1 MKQIVITSLLLVI
14 CAASGWT
21 QNLTDKVYFDEDWNM
36 ISNASKAKYY
46 RLYNAND
53 QTSVKPFKDYYIS
66 GNLKGVGYYT
76 RLDKTNGLNF
86 ILEGERTTYFE
97 NGNIE
102 CKMSYVDGNLDDKV
116 TYYNDS
122 TGKIFQILNF
132 KNNKLDGRQVKYSPD
147 NENEIWKEDYF
158 DKGLMKKEITYQDGN
173 IRKIITL
180 LQRDKESFIANVTY
194 FLTEN
199 EDSLLNKQ
207 TVDFLYNF
215 DPDIWK
221 YPFQLDYL
229 EKADFNGRISQ
240 KHGKCQD
247 YDYQGRI
254 ISEEHFINGQSVG
267 LSRVYNYKQNA
278 YAVWD
283 NDDHESCTHY
293 YTLDNQPFT
302 GKWDTRRVGKNGC
315 IGNCVNGLMEGCWI
329 QYDEYSRKI
338 EELNFI
344 NGVQQG
350 NDIHYYYN
358 KSGECIWMW
367 VENYVDGKLD
377 GLKEEKTL
385 SDEGEWETYSFFNYK
400 NGILDGEFQDYKD
413 SLLIIGSFKDGE
425 LDGYSKA
432 YCIDSYDN
440 TYLFREGT
448 FKNGK
453 RVGEWTY
460 RYPDENYYEIQNY
473 TDNEPDRFFSY
484 SDDTPF
490 SGTIIRNYYDE
501 QQKHVYTIKKS
512 FIQQIDVYDAQTGKQ
527 TNVIKFKNGLPVYK

>member
-215 DPDIWK
+215 DPEIWK

-229 EKADFNGRISQ
+229 EKADYNGRISQ

-254 ISEEHFINGQSVG
+254 ISEEHFINGQRVG

-358 KSGECIWMW
+358 KTGECIWMW

-377 GLKEEKTL
+377 GLKEEKAL

-440 TYLFREGT
+440 TYLFREGNY
-448 FKNGK
+448 KNGK

-484 SDDTPF
+484 SDATPF
-490 SGTIIRNYYDE
+490 SGTIIRYYYDE

-512 FIQQIDVYDAQTGKQ
+512 LIQQISVYNIQTSKQ
-527 TNVIKFKNGLPVYK
+527 IDVIKFKNGLPINK